1 MQGFN
6 KYYPPDYDGKTS
18 VNKLAGKNHALG
30 SRASKIK
37 DGILTV
43 RFECPFDIS
52 CLKCEKTIAQG
63 VRFNASKKK
72 VGNYYT
78 TPIWSF
84 RMKCANCANWLEIRT
99 NPKDTTYDV
108 VEGAKKLFTTLNAE
122 SPASGVVKI
131 GDDTFGQIEK
141 NRSVMLEKE
150 RNDQIIRGIYQA
162 NKRQWNNAFE
172 SSQKLRKAFRTE
184 KKAIQANENAK
195 RAVSDKNSLHI
206 PLLDVDTSDKSTAK
220 VIKYGS
226 KLEEDAQRSLD
237 KRLHSSA
244 FTANG
249 NFDLGMDPI
258 SRALSTIASLVDK
271 KSDSFDISSSK
282 VRKKRVVS
290 VNKPKSVQPE
300 LKDGKSTLVEY
311 SDSSDES

>member
-43 RFECPFDIS
+43 RFECPFDMS

-84 RMKCANCANWLEIRT
+84 RMKCANCANWLEIRS

-108 VEGAKKLFTTLNAE
+108 VEGAKKLFATINDGPQAN
-122 SPASGVVKI
+122 SVVKI
-131 GDDTFGQIEK
+131 GDDAFSQIEK

-150 RNDQIIRGIYQA
+150 RNDQIIRELYQA

-172 SSQKLRKAFRTE
+172 SSQKLRKAFRME
-184 KKAIQANENAK
+184 KKAIQANENATQ
-195 RAVSDKNSLHI
+195 AVSDKNSLHI
-206 PLLDVDTSDKSTAK
+206 PLLDVAASDKNTANA
-220 VIKYGS
+220 IKYGS
-226 KLEEDAQRSLD
+226 NLEEDAQRQFGQTTTQQCVYCERQFWFRFGLHKSSPRYHCLFWPTKSL
-237 KRLHSSA
+237 
-244 FTANG
+244 G
-249 NFDLGMDPI
+249 
-258 SRALSTIASLVDK
+258 
-271 KSDSFDISSSK
+271 SFDISNSK
-282 VRKKRVVS
+282 AQ
-290 VNKPKSVQPE
+290 KSERFLSNPN
-300 LKDGKSTLVEY
+300 LFSPRD
-311 SDSSDES
+311 

>member
-84 RMKCANCANWLEIRT
+84 RMKCANCANWLEIRS

-108 VEGAKKLFTTLNAE
+108 VEGAKKLFETINDGPQAN
-122 SPASGVVKI
+122 SVVKI
-131 GDDTFGQIEK
+131 GDDAFSQIEK

-150 RNDQIIRGIYQA
+150 RNDQIIRELYQA

-172 SSQKLRKAFRTE
+172 SSQKLRKAFRIE
-184 KKAIQANENAK
+184 KKAIQANENATQ
-195 RAVSDKNSLHI
+195 AVSDKNSLHI
-206 PLLDVDTSDKSTAK
+206 PLLDVAASDKNTANA
-220 VIKYGS
+220 IKYDS
-226 KLEEDAQRSLD
+226 NLEEDAQRSLD

-249 NFDLGMDPI
+249 NSGLDLDYT
-258 SRALSTIASLVDK
+258 SRALDTIASLADK
-271 KSDSFDISSSK
+271 KSGSFDISNSK
-282 VRKKRVVS
+282 ARKKRAVS
-290 VNKPKSVQPE
+290 VKPKPVQPE
-300 LKDGKSTLVEY
+300 TKDVKSTLVEY